1 MKKFLTLLIVATS
14 LGFTACNNN
23 VKSEKEI
30 DSLNQ
35 KAADSL
41 LNAALKDTMSVD
53 KVRTDSLLVADTLK
67 NKNNS
72 RNL

>member
-1 MKKFLTLLIVATS
+1 MRKFLTLSIIAIS
-14 LGFTACNNN
+14 LGFAACNNN

-35 KAADSL
+35 KNADSL

-53 KVRTDSLLVADTLK
+53 NVRTDSLLVADTLK
-67 NKNNS
+67 SKK
-72 RNL
+72 

>member
-1 MKKFLTLLIVATS
+1 MKKFLTGSLIVIS
-14 LGFTACNNN
+14 LGFAACNNN

-41 LNAALKDTMSVD
+41 LNAALKDTNAVD
-53 KVRTDSLLVADTLK
+53 NEKTDSLLVVDTLK
-67 NKNNS
+67 NK
-72 RNL
+72 

>member
-1 MKKFLTLLIVATS
+1 MKNFLALSLIAIS
-14 LGFTACNNN
+14 LGFAACNNN

-41 LNAALKDTMSVD
+41 LNAALEDTTSVD
-53 KVRTDSLLVADTLK
+53 NVRTDSLLVADTLK
-67 NKNNS
+67 NK
-72 RNL
+72 

>member
-1 MKKFLTLLIVATS
+1 MKFFLTLSLIVVS
-14 LGFTACNNN
+14 LGFAACNNN

-41 LNAALKDTMSVD
+41 LNAALKDTASVG
-53 KVRTDSLLVADTLK
+53 KTKLDSVAVADTLMK
-67 NKNNS
+67 K
-72 RNL
+72 R

>member
-1 MKKFLTLLIVATS
+1 MKKFLTLTLIAIS
-14 LGFTACNNN
+14 LGFAACNNN

-41 LNAALKDTMSVD
+41 LNAALEDTTAVD
-53 KVRTDSLLVADTLK
+53 NVRTDSLLVADTLK
-67 NKNNS
+67 NNK
-72 RNL
+72 